1 MTENNNTF
9 RGSLDILWY
18 IIVFLL
24 LQLGIGAIFQ
34 FAKLPDIT
42 AAIATTTLSSVA
54 TLLVFLKCKWTRV
67 SNSWM
72 QTRPWAV
79 IVWAAL
85 LAIGSII
92 PSEQLV
98 EWMHFEMPEQMI
110 KMMEGI
116 MKKPLGYVVIGV
128 LAPLAEEVVFRG
140 AILRKLLSMMP
151 ANKHWIAIAIS
162 ALLFGI
168 VHFNLPQGSHAFLI
182 GLLLGWMYYRTR
194 SIIPGIVFHWV
205 NNTISYIL
213 VNLMPQCADG
223 NLIDLFNGNERM
235 VVFSII
241 FSLLIFLPSIFQL
254 NIRMK
259 SAKGEN
265 AEN

>member
-1 MTENNNTF
+1 MTNNNSTL

-18 IIVFLL
+18 VVVFLL

-34 FAKLPDIT
+34 FIKLSPIT
-42 AAIATTTLSSVA
+42 SAIAITSLSSVA
-54 TLLVFLKCKWTRV
+54 TLLIFLKCKWARV
-67 SNSWM
+67 SNTWM
-72 QTRPWAV
+72 QTRPWTV
-79 IVWAAL
+79 IVWAVL
-85 LAIGSII
+85 LAVGSII

-98 EWMHFEMPEQMI
+98 EWMHFEMPEQMM
-110 KMMEGI
+110 KMMEGV
-116 MKKPLGYVVIGV
+116 MKKPLGYVVIGI

-140 AILRKLLSMMP
+140 AVLRKLLGMTP
-151 ANKHWIAIAIS
+151 ASRHWIAIAIS

-168 VHFNLPQGSHAFLI
+168 VHFNLPQGIHAFLI

-235 VVFSII
+235 VVFAVL
-241 FSLLIFLPSIFQL
+241 FSLLIFLPSVFQL
-254 NIRMK
+254 NIRMRK
-259 SAKGEN
+259 ANDTTTK
-265 AEN
+265 

>member
-1 MTENNNTF
+1 MTENNNTL

-18 IIVFLL
+18 VIVFLL
-24 LQLGIGAIFQ
+24 LQLGIGAILQ
-34 FAKLPDIT
+34 FAKLPGVT
-42 AAIATTTLSSVA
+42 SAIVTTTLSSVV
-54 TLLVFLKCKWTRV
+54 TLFVFLKCKWTRV
-67 SNSWM
+67 SKSWL

-85 LAIGSII
+85 IAMGSII

-98 EWMHFEMPEQMI
+98 EWMHFEMPEQMV
-110 KMMEGI
+110 KMMEGV
-116 MKKPLGYVVIGV
+116 MKKPLGYVVIGI
-128 LAPLAEEVVFRG
+128 LAPFAEEVVFRG
-140 AILRKLLSMMP
+140 AILRKLLGMMP
-151 ANKHWIAIAIS
+151 NNRHWIAIAIS

-168 VHFNLPQGSHAFLI
+168 VHFNMAQGSHAFLI
-182 GLLLGWMYYRTR
+182 GLLLGWMYYRTG
-194 SIIPGIVFHWV
+194 SIIPGIVFHWI

-235 VVFSII
+235 VAFAIV
-241 FSLLIFLPSIFQL
+241 FSLLIFLPSLFQL

-259 SAKGEN
+259 KAQEKN
-265 AEN
+265 ANN

>member
-1 MTENNNTF
+1 MTNNNSTL

-18 IIVFLL
+18 VVVFLL

-34 FAKLPDIT
+34 FIKLSPVTSTIAIT
-42 AAIATTTLSSVA
+42 SISSIA
-54 TLLVFLKCKWTRV
+54 TLLIFLKCKWAHV
-67 SNSWM
+67 SNTWM

-79 IVWAAL
+79 IVWAVL
-85 LAIGSII
+85 LAVGSII

-98 EWMHFEMPEQMI
+98 EWMHFEMPEQMM
-110 KMMEGI
+110 KMMESV
-116 MKKPLGYVVIGV
+116 MKKPLGYVAIGI
-128 LAPLAEEVVFRG
+128 LAPLAEEMVFRG

-151 ANKHWIAIAIS
+151 TSRHWVAIAIS

-168 VHFNLPQGSHAFLI
+168 VHFNLPQGIHAFLI

-194 SIIPGIVFHWV
+194 SIIPGIVFHWI

-235 VVFSII
+235 VVFAVL
-241 FSLLIFLPSIFQL
+241 FSLLIFLPSVFQL
-254 NIRMK
+254 NIRMRK
-259 SAKGEN
+259 ANDTTAK
-265 AEN
+265 

>member
-1 MTENNNTF
+1 MTENNNAL

-18 IIVFLL
+18 AIVFLL
-24 LQLGIGAIFQ
+24 LQLGFGAIFH
-34 FAKLPDIT
+34 FVKLQPVMSTIAIT
-42 AAIATTTLSSVA
+42 SLSSLA
-54 TLLVFLKCKWTRV
+54 TLLVFLKCKWARV
-67 SNSWM
+67 SNTWL

-79 IVWAAL
+79 IVWAVL
-85 LAIGSII
+85 LAVGSMI

-98 EWMHFEMPEQMI
+98 EWMHFEMPEEMT
-110 KMMEGI
+110 KMMEGV
-116 MKKPLGYVVIGV
+116 MKKPLGYVVIGI

-140 AILRKLLSMMP
+140 AILRKLLAMMP
-151 ANKHWIAIAIS
+151 TGRHWIAIAIS

-168 VHFNLPQGSHAFLI
+168 VHFNMAQGSHAFLI
-182 GLLLGWMYYRTR
+182 GLLLGWMYYRTG
-194 SIIPGIVFHWV
+194 SIIPGIVFHWI

-235 VVFSII
+235 VTLSIVFSI
-241 FSLLIFLPSIFQL
+241 LIFLPSLFQL

-259 SAKGEN
+259 RGQGDN
-265 AEN
+265 ANN